1 MLKKIWDRL
10 VQFFQQLFKNF
21 TSSKEEKGSQTPV
34 PINPL
39 SDAGYENFFMQL
51 MDGIGEGWQQA
62 QVLEHLGN
70 RIQDKFFISWLKRF
84 GRDRLLKSP
93 APNHELATRMVRLNE
108 IGCGEIGEISREI
121 GTQLLARESQALS
134 DEEYESLFRQLL
146 AKVPFG
152 EITALNF
159 WEDMQYRATTEQW
172 VQWLRRFG
180 ETLQEAPDR
189 DLATRMIGLKEI
201 ADGEFSEE
209 ALTIGTQLLEKLP
222 PVSKWD
228 EIWTGQVIEAVF
240 VGNGLDNPPQAKEKE
255 EAETARE
262 EAAVFV
268 GNGLDNPPQAKEKEE
283 AETAREEAKEK
294 EEAESAGED
303 AKAEFNRGD
312 Q

>member
-10 VQFFQQLFKNF
+10 VHFFQQLFKNS
-21 TSSKEEKGSQTPV
+21 TSSKEEKKEQTPV

-93 APNHELATRMVRLNE
+93 APNHELATRMVRLSE
-108 IGCGEIGEISREI
+108 IGCGEIGEISGEI

-134 DEEYESLFRQLL
+134 EEEYESLFRQLL

-152 EITALNF
+152 ESVALNF
-159 WEDMQYRATTEQW
+159 WQDMQYRATTEQW

-189 DLATRMIGLKEI
+189 ELANRMVGLKEI
-201 ADGEFSEE
+201 AEGEFSEE

-240 VGNGLDNPPQAKEKE
+240 VGNGLEKLPQTSQEDETETGQAIEPVLIENELEKLPSAAQE
-255 EAETARE
+255 EENCTGQVIE
-262 EAAVFV
+262 AVFIA
-268 GNGLDNPPQAKEKEE
+268 NGLDNSG
-283 AETAREEAKEK
+283 ETNL
-294 EEAESAGED
+294 S
-303 AKAEFNRGD
+303 
-312 Q
+312 